1 MQLLENYKI
10 DYFKDSVQF
19 AMKVYN
25 LVNGKINNIKPVG
38 MKFIFDSNLA
48 GFILSNGIFYLNP
61 VSIKCETDL
70 DKTITLDIIT
80 HELSHLNQTVDYDK
94 YNNDEEYHKLIELEN
109 ETNVY
114 NFIMNN
120 TNTIQKVLN
129 FNVEKKYL
137 DHLLWFLSL

>member
-109 ETNVY
+109 ETNV
-114 NFIMNN
+114 
-120 TNTIQKVLN
+120 
-129 FNVEKKYL
+129 
-137 DHLLWFLSL
+137 

>member
-1 MQLLENYKI
+1 
-10 DYFKDSVQF
+10 
-19 AMKVYN
+19 
-25 LVNGKINNIKPVG
+25 

-61 VSIKCETDL
+61 VSIKCETDF
-70 DKTITLDIIT
+70 DKTVTLDIIT

-120 TNTIQKVLN
+120 INTIQKVLN
-129 FNVEKKYL
+129 FKVEKKYL
-137 DHLLWFLSL
+137 DHLLWFISL